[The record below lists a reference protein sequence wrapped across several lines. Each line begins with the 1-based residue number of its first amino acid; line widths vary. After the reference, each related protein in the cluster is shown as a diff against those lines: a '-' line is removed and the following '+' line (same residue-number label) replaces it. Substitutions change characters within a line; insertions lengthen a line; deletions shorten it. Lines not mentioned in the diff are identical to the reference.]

1 MFYLFQ
7 KQILCQ
13 EQEYIVY
20 RNGIASVIVK
30 FCVLLD
36 FPFVKNWI
44 ASEKLQSPA
53 GYETEFF

>member
-1 MFYLFQ
+1 VVSIVQSLLGSGQHGQAMFYLFQ

-36 FPFVKNWI
+36 FPFVKN
-44 ASEKLQSPA
+44 
-53 GYETEFF
+53 